1 MIISAR
7 SGQRSGRESN
17 DCRPALSPEH
27 FLHSPVSAPNC
38 AVGARGTRFKF
49 DGSLKGE
56 YRGMKELAVMVLPDI
71 SNVSVL
77 TALVGSWTPLLI
89 AVAGWIVS
97 YLQGRNAK
105 RLSRQQKR
113 IERLEHD
120 GRARIAVEKAACEWL
135 SEALTRT
142 EASVQQELRRRTRN
156 SSGLSPRMGPRDF
169 R

>member
-1 MIISAR
+1 
-7 SGQRSGRESN
+7 
-17 DCRPALSPEH
+17 
-27 FLHSPVSAPNC
+27 
-38 AVGARGTRFKF
+38 
-49 DGSLKGE
+49 
-56 YRGMKELAVMVLPDI
+56 MKELAVMVLPDI

-77 TALVGSWTPLLI
+77 TALVGSCTALLI

-97 YLQGRNAK
+97 YLQGHNAK